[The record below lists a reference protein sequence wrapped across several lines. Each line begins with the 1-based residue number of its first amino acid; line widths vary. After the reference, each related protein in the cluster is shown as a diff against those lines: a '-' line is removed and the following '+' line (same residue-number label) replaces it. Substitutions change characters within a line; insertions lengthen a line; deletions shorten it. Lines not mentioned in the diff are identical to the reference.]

1 MVATNNFARHQS
13 TDRSP
18 YSHGAAIT
26 PHDTNE
32 LTNVTRGIYVGGAGN
47 VKVTTVDGDTITYVA
62 VPVGTTLDVQAKIVF
77 ATLTTATN
85 LLALW

>member
-1 MVATNNFARHQS
+1 MGTNAFSRQQT

-18 YSHGAAIT
+18 YTHGAAVT

-32 LTNVTRGIYVGGAGN
+32 LTTYSRGIYVGGAGN
-47 VKVTTVDGDTITYVA
+47 VKVTTVDGDAITYVA
-62 VPVGTTLDVQAKIVF
+62 VPVGVTLDIQAKIVWS
-77 ATLTTATN
+77 TGTTATN